1 MFLPLYILYTDNK
14 QSSQTRIN
22 KKTMVNEEKQANIK
36 NKNTHRHFW
45 QSRNKSD
52 KKHKFVI
59 WSLSCFFFLSLS
71 IVPLI
76 GSDCPSQSRDAIL
89 VAIETSSASAG
100 QRGDNVAAMF
110 LRGRHSNAG
119 WTQTDNKRNSIKY
132 LGDCRGPGFRF
143 DWTSFIKL
151 FSSNVVKRKLTGAL
165 VCFFLLPDKYLH
177 LI

>member
-1 MFLPLYILYTDNK
+1 MFFPLYILYTDNK
-14 QSSQTRIN
+14 QSSQACIN

-36 NKNTHRHFW
+36 
-45 QSRNKSD
+45 
-52 KKHKFVI
+52 KHTDIFGKAGIKVTRSINLWFDPYLVF
-59 WSLSCFFFLSLS
+59 FFFLSLS

-100 QRGDNVAAMF
+100 QRVDNVAAMF
-110 LRGRHSNAG
+110 LKGRHSNAG
-119 WTQTDNKRNSIKY
+119 WTWADNKRNSIKY

-177 LI
+177 FI